1 MQKVEI
7 KVVKDLRKKSKYNKN
22 GTTDGRVYNMGRP
35 INVKSARQVRL
46 NKQKATKQAMDY
58 VMQGGWFKLTPNC
71 TGAYVYVP
79 NKECNCNGHIA
90 TSFGGHECNIDTI
103 GRTKITG
110 YTFVMNKKVNVEFDV
125 RNIIKI
131 KK

>member
-1 MQKVEI
+1 MKKVAI
-7 KVVKDLRKKSKYNKN
+7 KVVKEVKV
-22 GTTDGRVYNMGRP
+22 DGRKNNTGRP
-35 INVKSARQVRL
+35 VNKKSARQIRL
-46 NKQKATKQAMDY
+46 NKQAQTKAAMDY
-58 VMQGGWFKLTPNC
+58 VVNGGWFKLTENC

-79 NKECNCNGHIA
+79 NKEGNCNGHIA

-110 YTFVMNKKVNVEFDV
+110 YTFVMNKKINVEFDV

-131 KK
+131 KR

>member
-1 MQKVEI
+1 MKKVAI
-7 KVVKDLRKKSKYNKN
+7 KVVKEVKVDGRKNNTGRPVNKN
-22 GTTDGRVYNMGRP
+22 
-35 INVKSARQVRL
+35 SARQIRL
-46 NKQKATKQAMDY
+46 NKQKATKKAMDY
-58 VMQGGWFKLTPNC
+58 VMQGGWFKLTENC

-79 NKECNCNGHIA
+79 NKEGNCNGHIA
-90 TSFGGHECNIDTI
+90 TSFGNHECNVDTI

-131 KK
+131 KR

>member
-1 MQKVEI
+1 MKKVAI
-7 KVVKDLRKKSKYNKN
+7 KVVKEVKVDN
-22 GTTDGRVYNMGRP
+22 RVNNTGRP
-35 INVKSARQVRL
+35 VNVNSARQIRL
-46 NKQKATKQAMDY
+46 NKQAQTKSAMDY

-79 NKECNCNGHIA
+79 NAEDNCNGHIA
-90 TSFGGHECNIDTI
+90 TSFGSHECNINTI
-103 GRTKITG
+103 GRTKMTG

-131 KK
+131 KR

>member
-1 MQKVEI
+1 MKKVAI
-7 KVVKDLRKKSKYNKN
+7 KVVKEVKVDN
-22 GTTDGRVYNMGRP
+22 RVNNTGRP
-35 INVKSARQVRL
+35 VNKKSARQIRL
-46 NKQKATKQAMDY
+46 NKQAETKSAMDY

-79 NKECNCNGHIA
+79 NKEGNGHIA
-90 TSFGGHECNIDTI
+90 TSFGAHECNIDGI

-110 YTFVMNKKVNVEFDV
+110 YSFVMNKKINVEFDV

-131 KK
+131 KR